1 MSPCQAFEKESE
13 SAIDCFQNNS
23 MIANPDKFPA
33 IILSKD
39 APDVTHK
46 SGNLR

>member
-1 MSPCQAFEKESE
+1 MSPCQALEKESE
-13 SAIDCFQNNS
+13 SFIDCFQNNS

-46 SGNLR
+46 RGSLR